1 LYRYCK
7 SFYICATFMK
17 GVEYI
22 RSSVT
27 TMIALLLICSIVCN
41 SLASTRYRSTSHQLV
56 CFENPS
62 SHAQPVTQ
70 LPEKVESEKDY
81 KHQNNFFFI
90 QQLTAFIPL
99 NSPEL
104 RRHSQFDA
112 FCFRGNISGIP
123 LFLSKRSFLI

>member
-1 LYRYCK
+1 
-7 SFYICATFMK
+7 MK
-17 GVEYI
+17 RVEYI

-27 TMIALLLICSIVCN
+27 MMIALLLICSIVCN
-41 SLASTRYRSTSHQLV
+41 SLASTRYKTTFHVLL
-56 CFENPS
+56 CFENPI
-62 SHAQPVTQ
+62 SHAQPFTQ
-70 LPEKVESEKDY
+70 LPEKVESENDF
-81 KHQNNFFFI
+81 KHEDNFFVI

-104 RRHSQFDA
+104 RRHAQFDA